1 MTEKSPNAIFRRM
14 KNGECKWEGTKVNKT
29 AGTEW
34 MSERGRR
41 GEREILAD
49 GRLWWKRLRQR
60 SKEEWN
66 NSSVLSNAGFTLD
79 KAGIFMT
86 SVYTISPTTI
96 YQKCV
101 SSRAAHYEYAC
112 TYLSH
117 QFHWGYSFRDR
128 QENILNCQKRL
139 VSLIAST

>member
-1 MTEKSPNAIFRRM
+1 MNANEKEPRSIRLQGLSECQRE
-14 KNGECKWEGTKVNKT
+14 GE
-29 AGTEW
+29 
-34 MSERGRR
+34 
-41 GEREILAD
+41 GERERYWQTED
-49 GRLWWKRLRQR
+49 CDEKDRQR

-117 QFHWGYSFRDR
+117 QFH
-128 QENILNCQKRL
+128 
-139 VSLIAST
+139 